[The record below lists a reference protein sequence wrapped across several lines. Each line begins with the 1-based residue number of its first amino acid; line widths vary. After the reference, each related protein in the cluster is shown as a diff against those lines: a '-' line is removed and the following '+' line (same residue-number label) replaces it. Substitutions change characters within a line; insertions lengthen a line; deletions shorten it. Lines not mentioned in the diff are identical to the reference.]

1 MSDVFPDP
9 GTPYL
14 GVDQK
19 RMRLDSAKWD
29 LREDSPFG
37 KVYHALST
45 KICSQ
50 GTNEHRTEDPPSH
63 PDQGRWNPAVVWVE
77 KQPDATGSSS

>member
-19 RMRLDSAKWD
+19 RARLHSATGD
-29 LREDSPFG
+29 LREDNPFG
-37 KVYHALST
+37 KEYHVLST
-45 KICSQ
+45 KICFL
-50 GTNEHRTEDPPSH
+50 GTNEYRTGDPPSH
-63 PDQGRWNPAVVWVE
+63 PDQGR
-77 KQPDATGSSS
+77 